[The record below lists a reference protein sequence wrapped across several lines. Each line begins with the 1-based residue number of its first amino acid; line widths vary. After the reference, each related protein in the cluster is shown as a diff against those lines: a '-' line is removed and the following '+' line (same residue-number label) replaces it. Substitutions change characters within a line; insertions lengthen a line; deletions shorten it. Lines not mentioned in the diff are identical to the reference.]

1 MCFIICQQ
9 DTALYFDSFGIKC
22 IPQDILNK
30 IKDKSITH
38 KIFRI
43 QDNKSLVCGF
53 YCVTF
58 IDYILAVKALLDY
71 TNLFSLNDYQK
82 NDEIINKYFKDRYGR
97 RSKSKV

>member
-1 MCFIICQQ
+1 MMKNCKRTHWVSLFVNKN
-9 DTALYFDSFGIKC
+9 TALYFDSFGIEC

-43 QDNKSLVCGF
+43 QDNKSIVCGF

-58 IDYILAVKALLDY
+58 IEYIFAVKALLDY
-71 TNLFSLNDYQK
+71 TNLFSLNDY
-82 NDEIINKYFKDRYGR
+82 
-97 RSKSKV
+97 